1 MPPAS
6 LTFPNRLAMLCQQA
20 EHALSAAPRIPNAS
34 VATQAWQDEAWA
46 RRGCKNGGWESW
58 GYPGENKL
66 IFASQPAPVFSS
78 QNPARAPLFP
88 SPRTGI
94 HCSPEWASPPPP
106 TLLGAYLLLLPRCL
120 HGLKIKTTATPRVPA
135 WALESISY
143 HMAGPSLDSQLE
155 LGEQT
160 TTSST
165 GPGKSIERKCGW
177 GQAPPTAPQF
187 PGGPHPPAGWHSGWG
202 SRDSDWKMKCE

>member
-1 MPPAS
+1 MPVWLPRHGRMRPGPGVGARAVDGNPGATLGRISWSLPAS
-6 LTFPNRLAMLCQQA
+6 QLQSF
-20 EHALSAAPRIPNAS
+20 
-34 VATQAWQDEAWA
+34 
-46 RRGCKNGGWESW
+46 
-58 GYPGENKL
+58 
-66 IFASQPAPVFSS
+66 
-78 QNPARAPLFP
+78 PAR
-88 SPRTGI
+88 
-94 HCSPEWASPPPP
+94 
-106 TLLGAYLLLLPRCL
+106 TLQRLHSSLSQDRVSTVSLSGPHHPATLIGAYSLLLPRCL

-143 HMAGPSLDSQLE
+143 HIAGPSLDSQLE

-160 TTSST
+160 TASST

-202 SRDSDWKMKCE
+202 SKDSDWKMKCE